1 MPGNSCIICPSVI
14 SYAHKEYV
22 MQLNIFDASAPRK
35 NTNVSINSDLLQ
47 QAKEHH
53 INLSQALEIRLAEIL
68 RDEKRRNWLE
78 ENREA
83 MEEYNRRIETD
94 GVFSDGLRQ
103 F

>member
-1 MPGNSCIICPSVI
+1 
-14 SYAHKEYV
+14 
-22 MQLNIFDASAPRK
+22 MQLHIFDASAPK
-35 NTNVSINSDLLQ
+35 KPTNLSINSDLLQ

-53 INLSQALEIRLAEIL
+53 INLSQALELRLAEIL

-83 MEEYNRRIETD
+83 MEEYNKRIDTH

>member
-1 MPGNSCIICPSVI
+1 
-14 SYAHKEYV
+14 
-22 MQLNIFDASAPRK
+22 MQLHVFDANAPK
-35 NTNVSINSDLLQ
+35 KPTNVSINSDLLQ

>member
-1 MPGNSCIICPSVI
+1 
-14 SYAHKEYV
+14 
-22 MQLNIFDASAPRK
+22 MQLHLYDASAPK
-35 NTNVSINSDLLQ
+35 KPANLSINSDLLQ

-53 INLSQALEIRLAEIL
+53 INLSQTLELRLAEML
-68 RDEKRRNWLE
+68 RDEKRRSWLE

-83 MEEYNRRIETD
+83 MEEYNQRIETH

>member
-1 MPGNSCIICPSVI
+1 
-14 SYAHKEYV
+14 
-22 MQLNIFDASAPRK
+22 MQLHVFDASAPK
-35 NTNVSINSDLLQ
+35 KPTNLSINSDLLQ

-53 INLSQALEIRLAEIL
+53 INLSQALEIRLTEIL

-83 MEEYNRRIETD
+83 MEEYNQRIETN
-94 GVFSDGLRQ
+94 GVFSDGPRR

>member
-1 MPGNSCIICPSVI
+1 
-14 SYAHKEYV
+14 
-22 MQLNIFDASAPRK
+22 MQLNIFDASAPKK
-35 NTNVSINSDLLQ
+35 NTNLSINSDLFQ

-53 INLSQALEIRLAEIL
+53 INLSQALELRLAEML
-68 RDEKRRNWLE
+68 RDEKRRNWQE

-83 MEEYNRRIETD
+83 IEEYNRRIEAR

>member
-1 MPGNSCIICPSVI
+1 MRHV
-14 SYAHKEYV
+14 
-22 MQLNIFDASAPRK
+22 FDASAPK
-35 NTNVSINSDLLQ
+35 KPANLSINSDLLQ
-47 QAKEHH
+47 QAKELN
-53 INLSQALEIRLAEIL
+53 INLSQTLELRLAEIL

-83 MEEYNRRIETD
+83 MEEYNQRIKTH